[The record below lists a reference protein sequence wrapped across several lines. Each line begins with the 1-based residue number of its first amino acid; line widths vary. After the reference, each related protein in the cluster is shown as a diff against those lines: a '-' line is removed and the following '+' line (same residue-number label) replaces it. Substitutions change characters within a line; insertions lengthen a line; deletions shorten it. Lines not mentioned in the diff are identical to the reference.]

1 MELLN
6 FELRGEAKAVLGFIN
21 ILATTIKKEYK
32 INPAWWAARAN
43 ILGFDMSR
51 DPQRG
56 LGDRL
61 LVRRN

>member
-6 FELRGEAKAVLGFIN
+6 FKLKGEAKAVVGFMN
-21 ILATTIKKEYK
+21 IIATTSKKDYHS
-32 INPAWWAARAN
+32 NPAWWSLRTKL
-43 ILGFDMSR
+43 LGLDMGR
-51 DPQRG
+51 DSQRG